1 MTSSIVKSN
10 GLAFKPL
17 LVVLAISSAFSIP
30 SYAQTPPEK
39 SLQPV
44 IVTATRTEQKIGDLI
59 SDAIVISSEEIE
71 RSGQTSLVD
80 LLQQKRG
87 IEIARNGGAGNT
99 ASVFMRGANSNQ
111 MVLLIDGVRSVSS
124 TLGSPDW
131 SAIPLSQIDRVEIV
145 FGPLSSLYGA
155 DAVGG
160 VIQIFTKKGDGAPRL
175 TFSAGAGRYGEKVVT
190 AGVSGSTEGEHTIR
204 YSINASTEDAKG
216 FSSTLPHVPFGG
228 YNPDKDG
235 YSKRSVSGQFS
246 LDVAKGHQIGVRFLN
261 SLNEAAY
268 DDGPSTY
275 NDHVVAE
282 VNTYSIY
289 SRNQITSNWSSL
301 FQISRSYTN
310 NLNYTQWGL
319 SRFNSKQDNFS
330 WQNDIRIGT
339 DLLQLIAER
348 REENVNSTEMGL
360 NRQRTNDSLSAAYQA
375 KRGAHQASAALRFD
389 DNSDYGSHV
398 TGSVGY
404 GYAISNSLRL
414 ATSYGTSFRSPTYA
428 DLYVPWGGIASNK
441 PEQGKNAEIG
451 LHYDD
456 GLSTLSAVFY
466 RNRVKDLII
475 FATPCPVPGVGGSC
489 AANVDKAVLTG
500 LSLGASRKLGG
511 NFTVRGNLD
520 VQDPRNKT
528 EDKLLAQRAKYHGT
542 VGVDYSSGAL
552 SSGADV
558 LFSDYRFSDTAN
570 TTRLGGYALLNLRAS
585 YNLNKDWQ
593 LFGRWNNVLDKSYE
607 LVNGY
612 QTPGSNVFVGIRYG
626 YK

>member
-1 MTSSIVKSN
+1 MISSTIKASHTV
-10 GLAFKPL
+10 FKPL
-17 LVVLAISSAFSIP
+17 LIALAVSSAFPISL
-30 SYAQTPPEK
+30 YAQTVSEK
-39 SLQPV
+39 ALEPV
-44 IVTATRTEQKIGDLI
+44 IVTATRTEQKMGDVL
-59 SDAIVISSEEIE
+59 SDAIVISAEEIE
-71 RSGQTSLVD
+71 RSGQTSIVD

-87 IEIARNGGAGNT
+87 IEISRNGGAGNT
-99 ASVFMRGANSNQ
+99 ANVFMRGANSNQ
-111 MVLLIDGVRSVSS
+111 MVLLIDGVRSASS
-124 TLGSPDW
+124 TLGAPDW

-160 VIQIFTKKGDGAPRL
+160 VIQVFTKKGSGAPRL
-175 TFSAGAGRYGEKVVT
+175 TFSAGAGTYGEKVVT
-190 AGVSGSTEGEHTIR
+190 AGVSGSTEGEHAIR
-204 YSINASTEDAKG
+204 YSINATTEDAKG
-216 FSSTLPHVPFGG
+216 FSSTLPHVAFGA

-235 YSKRSVSGQFS
+235 YSKRSISGQFS
-246 LDVAKGHQIGVRFLN
+246 LDIAQGHQIGVRFLN

-268 DDGPSTY
+268 DNGVSTY
-275 NDHVVAE
+275 NDHAVSE

-310 NLNYTQWGL
+310 SYDYTQWGV
-319 SRFNSKQDNFS
+319 SQFNSKQDNFS
-330 WQNDIRIGT
+330 WQNDIKIGS

-348 REENVNSTEMGL
+348 REEQVNSTEIGL
-360 NRQRTNDSLSAAYQA
+360 NRQRTNDSFSAAYQA
-375 KRGAHQASAALRFD
+375 KRGAHLANAALRFD

-398 TGSVGY
+398 TGSLGY
-404 GYAISNSLRL
+404 GYSISNSLRL

-441 PEQGKNAEIG
+441 PEKGQNAEIG

-456 GLSTLSAVFY
+456 GLSTLNAVFY

-475 FATPCPVPGVGGSC
+475 FATPCPATGGPMGCS
-489 AANVDKAVLTG
+489 ANVDRAVLTG

-511 NFTVRGNLD
+511 NFSVRGTLD

-528 EDKLLAQRAKYHGT
+528 EDKLLALRAKYHGT
-542 VGVDYSSGAL
+542 VGVDYSAGAL
-552 SSGADV
+552 STGADV
-558 LFSDYRFSDTAN
+558 LFSDYRFNDTAN
-570 TTRLGGYALLNLRAS
+570 TTRLAGYALLNLRAS

-593 LFGRWNNVLDKSYE
+593 LFGRWNNVFDKSYE

-612 QTPGSNVFVGIRYG
+612 QTPGSNVFVGMRYG
-626 YK
+626 YQ